1 MFRSN
6 LPCTVF
12 HGNALQRLQCSAT
25 VLLELG
31 THTVAMQEQCVP
43 TKQAQLT
50 VGWVG
55 EPDKPNPAN
64 PQKLI
69 LGRSASSARSARSAK
84 STVASSGQHLFN
96 LRILQLL
103 ELVNFGWNQGC
114 SVALEAMHILF
125 AGLES

>member
-12 HGNALQRLQCSAT
+12 HGNALQRLQCAAT
-25 VLLELG
+25 VLLELD

-55 EPDKPNPAN
+55 ESDKPNPAN

-69 LGRSASSARSARSAK
+69 LGRSARSAK

-96 LRILQLL
+96 LRILQIL
-103 ELVNFGWNQGC
+103 ELANFGWNQGC

>member
-12 HGNALQRLQCSAT
+12 HGNALQRLQCSAA
-25 VLLELG
+25 VLLELD
-31 THTVAMQEQCVP
+31 THTVAMQEP
-43 TKQAQLT
+43 KQAQLT

-64 PQKLI
+64 LKKLI

-103 ELVNFGWNQGC
+103 ELAKFGWNQGC

>member
-1 MFRSN
+1 MCLALYFMAMHCRD
-6 LPCTVF
+6 C
-12 HGNALQRLQCSAT
+12 NALQQYCLS
-25 VLLELG
+25 L
-31 THTVAMQEQCVP
+31 THTQWQCKSSVCS
-43 TKQAQLT
+43 TKQAQLI

-69 LGRSASSARSARSAK
+69 LGRSAWSARSAK

>member
-1 MFRSN
+1 M
-6 LPCTVF
+6 
-12 HGNALQRLQCSAT
+12 
-25 VLLELG
+25 LELD

-69 LGRSASSARSARSAK
+69 LGRSAWSARSAK

-103 ELVNFGWNQGC
+103 ELVIFANLLINTHLYSNAYIPGC
-114 SVALEAMHILF
+114 ENYT
-125 AGLES
+125 

>member
-25 VLLELG
+25 VLLELD

-69 LGRSASSARSARSAK
+69 LGRSAWSARSAK

>member
-12 HGNALQRLQCSAT
+12 HVNVLQRLQCAAT
-25 VLLELG
+25 VLLELD

-64 PQKLI
+64 LKKLI
-69 LGRSASSARSARSAK
+69 LGRSASSGSARSAK

-114 SVALEAMHILF
+114 SVALEAMHILV
-125 AGLES
+125 AGLEL

>member
-12 HGNALQRLQCSAT
+12 HGNALQRLQCAAT
-25 VLLELG
+25 VLLELD

-69 LGRSASSARSARSAK
+69 LGRSAWSARSAK
-84 STVASSGQHLFN
+84 STVASCGQHLFN

-103 ELVNFGWNQGC
+103 ELVNFSWNQGC

>member
-12 HGNALQRLQCSAT
+12 HGNALQRLQCAAT
-25 VLLELG
+25 VLLELD

-69 LGRSASSARSARSAK
+69 GSVSPLGRSARSAK
-84 STVASSGQHLFN
+84 STVASSGQHFFN

>member
-1 MFRSN
+1 MCFVRIC
-6 LPCTVF
+6 LALYF
-12 HGNALQRLQCSAT
+12 MALQRLQCSAT
-25 VLLELG
+25 VLLELD
-31 THTVAMQEQCVP
+31 TPTVAMQEQCVP

-64 PQKLI
+64 LKKFI

-84 STVASSGQHLFN
+84 STVASSGQHFFN
-96 LRILQLL
+96 LRILQRL

-125 AGLES
+125 AGLEL